1 MTILLW
7 LSIGI
12 ILYVY
17 AGYPLL
23 VTLLARLRTRERP
36 YPAITPSL
44 TLLIAAYN
52 EEDVIAAKLENS
64 LKLDYP
70 DHLRHILVTADGSS
84 DATPDIVRQFADRG
98 VELTY
103 MPQRQGKMAAI
114 NRAMPRA
121 RGDIVVFSDANNL
134 YDTQA
139 LRELVKPFADTAVA
153 AVSGSK
159 TIIKDGSSLGHSE
172 GLYWRYE
179 SFIKKQETHLG
190 SCTGVAGE
198 ILALRHELFEPP
210 PDNIINDDFYM
221 AMRLIKRGYRVVYA
235 PQARSYEYVSASA
248 EDEIVR
254 RSRIVA
260 GRYQA
265 MGLLGQL
272 LPWNRPL
279 TAWQMVSHKFLRPF
293 VPLAMIAAFLTNLII
308 VAQGNTEV
316 YGVLLGLQVL
326 FYLLAV
332 LGQWRPGDGLIGK
345 LLYLPAFL
353 ISSNWA
359 ALVGLIRF
367 LTKRQ
372 TTLWQR
378 AQRRQQNMASV
389 QTDVEEKQQP

>member
-1 MTILLW
+1 
-7 LSIGI
+7 
-12 ILYVY
+12 
-17 AGYPLL
+17 
-23 VTLLARLRTRERP
+23 
-36 YPAITPSL
+36 
-44 TLLIAAYN
+44 
-52 EEDVIAAKLENS
+52 

-70 DHLRHILVTADGSS
+70 DNLLQILVTADGSS
-84 DATPDIVRQFADRG
+84 DKTPDIVQQFASRG
-98 VELTY
+98 VELNY
-103 MPQRQGKMAAI
+103 RLQRQGKMAAI

-153 AVSGSK
+153 AVSGAK
-159 TIIKDGSSLGHSE
+159 IIVKDGSSLGHSE

-179 SFIKKQETHLG
+179 SFIKKQETRLG
-190 SCTGVAGE
+190 NCTGVAGE
-198 ILALRHELFEPP
+198 ILALRRNLFEPP

-265 MGLLGQL
+265 MGLVGQL
-272 LPWNRPL
+272 LPWKRPL
-279 TAWQMVSHKFLRPF
+279 TAWQMISHKFLRPL
-293 VPLAMIAAFLTNLII
+293 VPLAMITAFLTNLII
-308 VAQGNTEV
+308 IVPEEPGS
-316 YGVLLGLQVL
+316 YGVLLGLQII
-326 FYLLAV
+326 FYLSAV
-332 LGQWRPGDGLIGK
+332 LGQWRQWDGLIGK
-345 LLYLPAFL
+345 LLYLPTFL
-353 ISSNWA
+353 VSSNWA

-378 AQRRQQNMASV
+378 AQRSQQ
-389 QTDVEEKQQP
+389 DVALAQAAAEEKRQP